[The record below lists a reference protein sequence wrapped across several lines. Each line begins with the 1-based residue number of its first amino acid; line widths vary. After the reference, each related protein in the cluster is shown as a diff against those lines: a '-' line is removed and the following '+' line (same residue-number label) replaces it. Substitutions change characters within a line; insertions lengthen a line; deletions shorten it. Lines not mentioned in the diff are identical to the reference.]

1 MKNKYDVFL
10 SGNLVNLIIL
20 ELKHA
25 QKSEWY
31 KWLNSK
37 SLTKYTKQ
45 GYFPNTKE
53 KQIKYFIDSIIKKK
67 DFNKKIP
74 DNQKLQLGIV
84 DKNNSK
90 LVGVISLFRFDYF
103 SRCCEISILINYK
116 NLNNSMKIYKEA
128 QDLMIDH
135 AFNKMN
141 FRRIQTTTFSK
152 ELSNL
157 AIRLF
162 DFELEGIQKE
172 REYVDG
178 KYHDSYLLG
187 LLKKKQRFKT
197 FI

>member
-74 DNQKLQLGIV
+74 DNQKLQ
-84 DKNNSK
+84 
-90 LVGVISLFRFDYF
+90 
-103 SRCCEISILINYK
+103 
-116 NLNNSMKIYKEA
+116 
-128 QDLMIDH
+128 
-135 AFNKMN
+135 
-141 FRRIQTTTFSK
+141 
-152 ELSNL
+152 
-157 AIRLF
+157 
-162 DFELEGIQKE
+162 
-172 REYVDG
+172 
-178 KYHDSYLLG
+178 
-187 LLKKKQRFKT
+187 
-197 FI
+197 